1 MIKKLNFKTLMKST
15 LLGIAA
21 ASLIFTACNSEE
33 DDEMMEPDMPTG
45 MLTVSDQ
52 TISQNTIV
60 VSNVNLDKNGWI
72 VVHASDGNGP
82 LVPDIISEP
91 VLVEAGESSD
101 IGVTLNDFS
110 SLNDGASVW
119 IMLHTD
125 DGEAGT
131 YEFDGAN
138 GLDAPI
144 TTEEGDIV
152 MSEITLTAPSITASN
167 QVVNE
172 NMVTIEEVN
181 AGVDGWLVIHED
193 DGEGN
198 PGPVIGQTFV
208 EAGTNS
214 EVMVDLGEAT
224 FSGGEMLFPMLHI
237 ESPAD
242 GEYGFPDN
250 GDGPEVFG
258 EDVVVVGF
266 ETEIPSGSIT
276 AENQIVQ
283 GNTITVSELTV
294 DATAWV
300 VVHASN
306 EAGDGP
312 QVPDIISTPVQLET
326 GTNTDVEIEINQDN
340 PLNGGDE
347 IYIMIHTD
355 NGIIGQYEFDGANGF
370 DGPIT
375 TESIT
380 IDAPTGSITASDQ
393 IIQGNTLIAGNLT
406 VNATAWVVVH
416 ASNAAGDGPQ
426 VPEIISTPV
435 QLEAGSNND
444 VAIELTEAV
453 AADDV
458 LYVMLHTENGT
469 IGEYEFDGANGF
481 DGPITT
487 QSITVEAPSGMFTAN
502 DQTLTNGNVVVESIT
517 VGQPSWVVI
526 HRDNGAGSFVAPGII
541 SEPVAL
547 EAGTSTDV
555 EISFADGETVA
566 DGETLWIML
575 HNDNGAVGSYEFDG
589 ANGLDN
595 PITFSS
601 IVVSEANATNYDIV
615 NDGTN
620 AYLFNGNGLAD
631 DSNPDLTLVRGET
644 YTFTVNASGHPFYI
658 NETQG
663 TGTAN
668 AYNNGVTNNGVQ
680 SGTVTFTVP
689 NDAPSTLFYNCQFHG
704 SMTGTIT
711 ITD

>member
-1 MIKKLNFKTLMKST
+1 MKIKKRNFKSIIKNS

-21 ASLIFTACNSEE
+21 SSLLFTACNNEE
-33 DDEMMEPDMPTG
+33 DGTIEPEMPTG

-52 TISQNTIV
+52 SISQNTIV
-60 VSNVNLDKNGWI
+60 VSSANLEHDSWI
-72 VVHASDGNGP
+72 VVHASEGGSP
-82 LVPDIISEP
+82 VVPDIISEP

-101 IGVTLNDFS
+101 IEITLNDFS
-110 SLNDGASVW
+110 SLSDGANVW
-119 IMLHTD
+119 VMLHTD
-125 DGEAGT
+125 DGEEGV
-131 YEFDGAN
+131 YEFDGAS

-144 TTEEGDIV
+144 TTEEGEIV
-152 MSEITLTAPSITASN
+152 MSEITLAAPSITAGN

-181 AGVDGWLVIHED
+181 AAVDGWIVIHED

-198 PGPVIGQTFV
+198 PGTVLGQTFV
-208 EAGTNS
+208 EAGLNENVS
-214 EVMVDLGEAT
+214 VDLGDAT
-224 FSGGEMLFPMLHI
+224 FAGGEMLFPMLHI

-258 EDVVVVGF
+258 ENVIVVGM
-266 ETEIPSGSIT
+266 ETTAATGSIT
-276 AENQIVQ
+276 AENQVVDA
-283 GNTITVSELTV
+283 NTITVS
-294 DATAWV
+294 D
-300 VVHASN
+300 
-306 EAGDGP
+306 
-312 QVPDIISTPVQLET
+312 
-326 GTNTDVEIEINQDN
+326 
-340 PLNGGDE
+340 
-347 IYIMIHTD
+347 
-355 NGIIGQYEFDGANGF
+355 
-370 DGPIT
+370 
-375 TESIT
+375 
-380 IDAPTGSITASDQ
+380 
-393 IIQGNTLIAGNLT
+393 LT

-435 QLEAGSNND
+435 QLEAGSNSDVEIELTETVVGGDELYIMLHTENGVIGEYEFDGANGFDGPITTEKITINAPTGSITASDQIIQGNTLLASNLTVDATAWVVVHASNEAGDGPQVPEIISTPVQLEAGSND
-444 VAIELTEAV
+444 NVEIELTEAV
-453 AADDV
+453 NGGDV

-487 QSITVEAPSGMFTAN
+487 QAITIEAPTGEFTAN
-502 DQTLTNGNVVVESIT
+502 NQTLTNGNVIVESIT

-526 HRDNGAGSFVAPGII
+526 HRDNGMGSFVAPGII

-555 EISFADGETVA
+555 EISFADGETVE

-575 HNDNGAVGSYEFDG
+575 HNDNGVVGEYEFDG
-589 ANGLDN
+589 ANGFDN
-595 PITFSS
+595 PITFSD
-601 IVVSEANATNYDIV
+601 IEVSTATTINYDV
-615 NDGTN
+615 TNDGTSS
-620 AYLFNGNGLAD
+620 YIFTGDGLTDA
-631 DSNPDLTLVRGET
+631 SNPDLTLVRGET

-663 TGTAN
+663 TGTSN
-668 AYNNGVTNNGVQ
+668 AYNNGVTNNGAQ

-689 NDAPSTLFYNCQFHG
+689 NDAPNTLFYNCEFHS
-704 SMTGTIT
+704 SMTGTIA

>member
-1 MIKKLNFKTLMKST
+1 MMIKELNLKVLMKRA

-21 ASLIFTACNSEE
+21 SSLLFTACNTEE
-33 DDEMMEPDMPTG
+33 DEEMMEPEMATG

-60 VSNVNLDKNGWI
+60 VSNVNLDQNGWL
-72 VVHASDGNGP
+72 VVHASEEDAP
-82 LVPDIISEP
+82 VVPEIISEP
-91 VLVEAGESSD
+91 VLVEAGDNSD
-101 IGVTLNDFS
+101 IEIPIIDFENLS
-110 SLNDGASVW
+110 EDANVW
-119 IMLHTD
+119 VMLHTD
-125 DGEAGT
+125 DGELGV

-138 GLDAPI
+138 GLDAPL
-144 TTEEGDIV
+144 TTEEGEIV
-152 MSEITLTAPSITASN
+152 MTEIEISAPSVTVNN

-181 AGVDGWLVIHED
+181 AAVDGWIVIHED
-193 DGEGN
+193 DGDGN

-214 EVMVDLGEAT
+214 DVMIDLGSAT

-258 EDVVVVGF
+258 NNIIVVGF
-266 ETEIPSGSIT
+266 ETEAPSGSIT
-276 AENQIVQ
+276 A
-283 GNTITVSELTV
+283 
-294 DATAWV
+294 
-300 VVHASN
+300 
-306 EAGDGP
+306 
-312 QVPDIISTPVQLET
+312 
-326 GTNTDVEIEINQDN
+326 
-340 PLNGGDE
+340 
-347 IYIMIHTD
+347 
-355 NGIIGQYEFDGANGF
+355 AN
-370 DGPIT
+370 
-375 TESIT
+375 
-380 IDAPTGSITASDQ
+380 Q
-393 IIQGNTLIAGNLT
+393 IIQGNTLIANELT

-416 ASNAAGDGPQ
+416 ASNEAGDGPQ

-435 QLEAGSNND
+435 QLEAGSNTD
-444 VAIELTEAV
+444 VEIELTETV

-469 IGEYEFDGANGF
+469 VGEYEFDGANGF
-481 DGPITT
+481 DGPVTT
-487 QSITVEAPSGMFTAN
+487 ESITVQAPTGTFTAN

-526 HRDNGAGSFVAPGII
+526 HRDNGMGSFVAPGII

-547 EAGTSTDV
+547 ETGTSTDV
-555 EISFADGETVA
+555 EISFSDGETVE

-575 HNDNGAVGSYEFDG
+575 HNDNGVVGEYEFDG
-589 ANGLDN
+589 ANNFDN
-595 PITFSS
+595 PITFSD
-601 IVVSEANATNYDIV
+601 IEVSTASTVNYDV
-615 NDGTN
+615 TNDGAS
-620 AYLFNGNGLAD
+620 AYQFTGNGLTNV
-631 DSNPDLTLVRGET
+631 SNPDITLVRGET

-663 TGTAN
+663 TGSSN
-668 AYNNGVTNNGVQ
+668 AYNNGVTNNGAQ
-680 SGTVTFTVP
+680 SGTITFTVP
-689 NDAPSTLFYNCQFHG
+689 SDAPNTLFYNCEFHS

>member
-1 MIKKLNFKTLMKST
+1 MRLRRMNNFLSKSM
-15 LLGIAA
+15 LAL
-21 ASLIFTACNSEE
+21 TACAVFLGACNKDDEE
-33 DDEMMEPDMPTG
+33 EMMEPDMPTG

-52 TISQNTIV
+52 MLSQNV
-60 VSNVNLDKNGWI
+60 VKVENVDLDQNGWV
-72 VVHASDGNGP
+72 VVHASNEAGDGP
-82 LVPDIISEP
+82 QVPEIISEP
-91 VLVEAGESSD
+91 LLVEAGGQSD
-101 IGVTLNDFS
+101 LEITLTDVANLS
-110 SLNDGASVW
+110 DGDQLWV
-119 IMLHTD
+119 MLHTD
-125 DGEAGT
+125 DGEAGA

-144 TTEEGDIV
+144 TDDDGNIV
-152 MSEITLTAPSITASN
+152 MKPITVSAASITASN
-167 QVVNE
+167 QTVSENSVV
-172 NMVTIEEVN
+172 VDEVN
-181 AGVDGWLVIHED
+181 ASVDGWIVIHAD
-193 DGEGN
+193 NDGA
-198 PGPVIGQTFV
+198 PGEVLGQTFV
-208 EAGTNS
+208 EAGVN
-214 EVMVDLGEAT
+214 ENVAVDLGDAV
-224 FSGGEMLFPMLHI
+224 FAGGEVLFPMLHI

-258 EDVVVVGF
+258 ENVVVVSM
-266 ETEIPSGSIT
+266 ETTAPTGSIT
-276 AENQIVQ
+276 VENQVADA
-283 GNTITVSELTV
+283 NTITVSDLTV

-312 QVPDIISTPVQLET
+312 QVPEIISTPVQLEA
-326 GTNTDVEIEINQDN
+326 GSNSDVEIE
-340 PLNGGDE
+340 LTETVVGGDE
-347 IYIMIHTD
+347 IYVMLHTE
-355 NGIIGQYEFDGANGF
+355 NGVIGEYEFDGANGF

-375 TESIT
+375 TEMIT
-380 IDAPTGSITASDQ
+380 IDAPTGSIMASDQ
-393 IIQGNTLIAGNLT
+393 IIQGNTLIASNLT
-406 VNATAWVVVH
+406 VDAAAWVVVH
-416 ASNAAGDGPQ
+416 ASNEAGDGPQ

-435 QLEAGSNND
+435 QLEAGSNDN
-444 VAIELTEAV
+444 VEIELTEAV

-487 QSITVEAPSGMFTAN
+487 QAITVEAPSGMFTAN

-526 HRDNGAGSFVAPGII
+526 HRDNGMGSFVAPGII

-555 EISFADGETVA
+555 EISFADGESVA

-575 HNDNGAVGSYEFDG
+575 HNDNGVVGEYEFDG
-589 ANGLDN
+589 KSGFDG
-595 PITFSS
+595 PIVFSS
-601 IVVSEANATNYDIV
+601 IEVSTASATNYDVV
-615 NDGTN
+615 NDGAS
-620 AYLFNGNGLAD
+620 AYLFTGNGLTD
-631 DSNPDLTLVRGET
+631 ESNPDITLVRGET

-663 TGTAN
+663 TGTSN
-668 AYNNGVTNNGVQ
+668 AYSNGVSNNGAQ

-689 NDAPSTLFYNCQFHG
+689 NDAPNTLFYNCEFHG

>member
-1 MIKKLNFKTLMKST
+1 MMIKKLNFKTLMKST
-15 LLGIAA
+15 LIGIAA
-21 ASLIFTACNSEE
+21 LSLIFTACNSE

-60 VSNVNLDKNGWI
+60 VSNVNLDQDGWI
-72 VVHASDGNGP
+72 VVHASEGSGP
-82 LVPDIISEP
+82 MVPDIISDP
-91 VLVEAGESSD
+91 VLVEAGESNN
-101 IGVTLNDFS
+101 IEVTLNNLS
-110 SLNDGASVW
+110 SLEDGASVW
-119 IMLHTD
+119 VMLHTD
-125 DGEAGT
+125 DGEAGV

-144 TTEEGDIV
+144 TTEEGEIV
-152 MSEITLTAPSITASN
+152 MSEITITAPSITAGN

-172 NMVTIEEVN
+172 NMVTIEKVN
-181 AGVDGWLVIHED
+181 AAVDGWIVIHED

-198 PGPVIGQTFV
+198 PGPVLGQTFV

-214 EVMVDLGEAT
+214 DVMVDLGDAN
-224 FSGGEMLFPMLHI
+224 FAGGEMLFPMLHI

-258 EDVVVVGF
+258 ENVVVVGF
-266 ETEIPSGSIT
+266 ETEAPSGSIT

-312 QVPDIISTPVQLET
+312 QVPDIISTPVQLES

-340 PLNGGDE
+340 PLNGGDV

-355 NGIIGQYEFDGANGF
+355 NG
-370 DGPIT
+370 
-375 TESIT
+375 
-380 IDAPTGSITASDQ
+380 
-393 IIQGNTLIAGNLT
+393 
-406 VNATAWVVVH
+406 V
-416 ASNAAGDGPQ
+416 
-426 VPEIISTPV
+426 
-435 QLEAGSNND
+435 
-444 VAIELTEAV
+444 
-453 AADDV
+453 
-458 LYVMLHTENGT
+458 

-487 QSITVEAPSGMFTAN
+487 EPITIEAPTGEFTAN

-575 HNDNGAVGSYEFDG
+575 HNDNGVVGSYEFDG

-595 PITFSS
+595 PIAFSS
-601 IVVSEANATNYDIV
+601 IVVSESNATNYDVV
-615 NDGTN
+615 NDGTS
-620 AYLFNGNGLAD
+620 AYLFTGNGLTDA
-631 DSNPDLTLVRGET
+631 SNPDITLVRGET

-658 NETQG
+658 NDTQG

-668 AYNNGVTNNGVQ
+668 AYNNGVTNNGAQ

-689 NDAPSTLFYNCQFHG
+689 NDAPSTLFYNCEFHS
-704 SMTGTIT
+704 SMTGTIA
-711 ITD
+711 IID